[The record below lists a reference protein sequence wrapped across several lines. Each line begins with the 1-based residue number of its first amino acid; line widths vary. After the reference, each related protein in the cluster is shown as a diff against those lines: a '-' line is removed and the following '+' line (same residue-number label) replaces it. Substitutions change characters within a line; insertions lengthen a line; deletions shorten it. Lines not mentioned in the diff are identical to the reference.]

1 MYNRVQYIHCFEFG
15 FIMEHVYEICFCI
28 SVAFVL
34 RFCKLPT
41 ISTDFGFTEL
51 NCYTA
56 LKLSKLIY
64 FIADDLKKAQ
74 HQVDILEDI

>member
-1 MYNRVQYIHCFEFG
+1 MYNRAQYIHYFEFE

-28 SVAFVL
+28 SVVFVL

-41 ISTDFGFTEL
+41 ISTDFGFTQL
-51 NCYTA
+51 NCYTV

-64 FIADDLKKAQ
+64 FIADDWKKAQ
-74 HQVDILEDI
+74 NQVDVLEDI